1 MLRLSCFFGRDRGQL
16 FNANIAT
23 DRNPIDG
30 GAVHNMQDM
39 KAGSVESGQPAG
51 LHERRVRSGG
61 EIHGD
66 EDGLEGV
73 HTQNLR

>member
-1 MLRLSCFFGRDRGQL
+1 
-16 FNANIAT
+16 
-23 DRNPIDG
+23 
-30 GAVHNMQDM
+30 
-39 KAGSVESGQPAG
+39 

-73 HTQNLR
+73 HTQYLR